1 MANISTELRCLSCGQ
16 PTSAH
21 QGFACPEPEVALN
34 QGPRRDDGVGSNPDL
49 RAQDR
54 HPTSKQRIAEPEVFE
69 ASQIEQ
75 EFGEETEFVLKSDY
89 DALLQAERALSAR
102 ERDLY
107 QRFSDQCLEL
117 VACKQDAER
126 YRLLRYLPAAIKT
139 SLLSELI
146 DAVMAADGVAVD
158 CAIDAAMEVK

>member
-107 QRFSDQCLEL
+107 QRFSEQCLEL

-126 YRLLRYLPAAIKT
+126 YRWLKT
-139 SLLSELI
+139 NDLTIEYSDHTIARLNDRLYDL
-146 DAVMAADGVAVD
+146 DV
-158 CAIDAAMEVK
+158 AIDAAMEVK